1 MSRAAPRAERTA
13 PPGAE
18 VAQRAA
24 APLQPADLQD
34 RLGAQAAYDLGPDA
48 RSGDPWTDLAAILLR
63 MISSGAGAAA
73 PLLPAPSPTRPG
85 PTDATDRGA
94 GANPPDSPLPEP
106 LSARVPED
114 EATGSGPMRLPDTA
128 ANRALRGE
136 TPAPGPVRIAA
147 PDLPRARDAPLP
159 GAAIAGPVPVAAPAG
174 PPTAPVAAPG
184 PADGSTPG
192 AIVRRWTAGVRAG
205 GAGIPTPG
213 VTVLPEARATV
224 SRTAAGAARR
234 NGEAREGLAA
244 SAVATVPAA
253 LRVEDAPPPPPSNP
267 VPDQTAAV
275 LALSDLR
282 LPDQAVPP
290 LAASARHSFVD
301 IGTTEVT
308 VGGTMPRIG
317 DSPVAND
324 LFNIVTSPDA
334 SRLADR
340 LVGTAG
346 APGAATA
353 PTQEAQRAA
362 EALAHFALRRE
373 AAAGPVPQ
381 GRGEQVITPDTGPQP
396 VPPLPPGL
404 QTPVA
409 EVVARLLAQTGQT
422 TTQVLDR
429 MREAAYRGGV
439 LRTLFPA
446 VGESLA
452 ANLQTE
458 VSAELRAIAAAAN
471 VSSADL
477 DQMVTTRR
485 QKLAQSGTAA
495 RDEAAAV
502 GAAARTEAAGQGQQT
517 MDAIAGAADLAREET
532 VRRQEQAGG
541 AADPTIINARRDLTI
556 GWVRSH
562 VTTQITDYQTAGDRR
577 SRELTAAQAAQ
588 TAAYQALAQR
598 EKYDVLTPRD
608 PRPRRDTTDLP
619 RERRLA
625 DATAVIGA
633 AADIRLREVGEAFR
647 IRITRAATL
656 TTSRR
661 REIETAGSTAISAA
675 RTWAVEKIHEND
687 SWWQRM
693 TRRFQA
699 WFAEADTATETWQVR
714 RTRENR
720 DAVARD
726 LDLVQTAQRML
737 DEGLTREQIL
747 QDRRLGAAEQ
757 AVIAQ
762 FFALPP
768 GTHPLE
774 FAAGRL
780 RNTLAADH
788 LAAAKTVFEEEL
800 IATPVGYQDFA
811 GAEKILAVARAEGG
825 GFNAEQIVT
834 GVHAAMDQWGTEE
847 AQIYSQL
854 NGLTRLKGA
863 AVRKLYF
870 AQFGSS
876 LDKDLSEELSG
887 DELSRAQ
894 AQLEGR
900 AAQAEAIAL
909 HDAIAGPGTDEAA
922 IMQVLRN
929 KTPAE
934 VEAIRAEYLSR
945 FGETLDAALAGDLA
959 EGNEL
964 DQAQAHLSGNTERA
978 DAIALDD
985 AMRGGLTGWGT
996 DEGEVERIQNRV
1008 RDEVLAR
1015 ARSEGWSS
1023 QQMEAE
1029 VRRRMGRIS
1038 AEFESRYGTVE
1049 EYRIPGRE
1057 NEPALSRAFRSELSG
1072 PERDLAQALQDND
1085 LVAADSARIEIERTG
1100 FYASDEKIN
1109 GVLRSQ
1115 YERALQARRLDE
1127 GPARGLAVEQ
1137 AVRQARAEGKSED
1150 EVSRIRMAME
1160 RQMERE
1166 LGKAAQAD
1174 SRLTM
1179 SQLQETYQ
1187 DRYTWPL
1194 DFVVSWNTSGQEH
1207 AAARSLLAQG
1217 GRLEPI
1223 QELEYATRGPGTDV
1237 DALRRTFSSM
1247 THAQIMALRKEWAEL
1262 HPDEPFYDMLV
1273 GELSGRDRSDILDMA
1288 IYGAPESALE
1298 EIARERRRVDRERED
1313 LTGVLGRSV
1322 TAGEEAWMEH
1332 QQRQLEALEGPL
1344 RRTDWPDTPEGQR
1357 QREELQG
1364 EVGRRVAVVQDAVAD
1379 HRRRLDSFTDMA
1391 TQAIG
1396 IVVGLTVAVVLGAVS
1411 GGTLGV
1417 ATIALMA
1424 SLMATA
1430 ATMTTKALLLGG
1442 AYGEED
1448 MAVDLAVG
1456 AVDAVTAMATAGL
1469 GTRLLKPLQAAAGR
1483 LPVGQVAGWLGRT
1496 GVARR
1501 AATLPGASGAAALAR
1516 RAIPPPAAVNRMASS
1531 LIADSIE
1538 DAAGAL
1544 PSAFVQ
1550 MALTDSTWRG
1560 DPLMNFLEGGGM
1572 ALIQSVAM
1580 GRGMAA
1586 GSGAAGHA
1594 FTSLRGRFRMHTDL
1608 GRTLELGRLVQDRF
1622 GRFAQD
1628 NPGASMAQF
1637 MAHPEGRAL
1646 RAEIET
1652 RGLMPDV
1659 EAATRAVEGA
1669 SAAPPVRTD
1678 AADPG
1683 AGPAPD
1689 PRAAAL
1695 ALALPAGLREGSF
1708 VTPDPDL
1715 PGRTV
1720 RVEPLRIGNQIVG
1733 VDIRVGPGAT
1743 PLDIALHAPTVHAMQ
1758 KYRGVLGDVRRV
1770 LEDTAARLTGSGL
1783 TVGSRG
1789 WEARLELGKL
1799 YGVIGGR
1806 MEALGSGP
1814 EGGALSPRAEALL
1827 LGDIRHLE
1835 GQLAE
1840 HQAILADPDLRSA
1853 PGRGYVAA
1861 EGLLGGAGFDA
1872 DWRAGLHDPSTGALT
1887 EKGHVDLEYR
1897 INRMRSERRSLLAS
1911 DRHDK
1916 YDPALLPKRL
1926 GPLLQETMALYG
1938 LSQSAIL
1945 SHLAEPKGRDG
1956 IGSLLDASGLARPQ
1970 IAQPAPDPIVG
1981 HTPAR
1986 RGDQVLADKIDGAAP
2001 YGPRLPQPEDIVRRI
2016 AAGDATAQTQMKAIS
2031 PAPTHYEVRN
2041 VTTDDLDAAMPH
2053 DYGTYVGG
2061 FILVGDGVIPITK
2074 NKPTAATPDPQI
2086 QFHGE
2091 FPPYSKAGNNVLQL
2105 ENGGLRVWREKPT
2118 SEFPEGR
2125 LIQESIVGPRQDRKD
2140 YETIHET
2147 YSEAGLVGPPTELGH
2162 VHGAGR
2168 GIESPFGILHVP
2180 VGVNQALQRLGI
2192 ERFLSNLYDNAP
2204 PNTTFHYVTEVA
2216 AQANDEMRL
2225 GMIRY
2230 RIDVTINGQRMPFA
2244 EFGIRVDPL
2253 PAHIRPER
2261 VTEQNIVSV
2270 EPISFRDHTDLRLSD
2285 ILGEMRELVNVPTFV
2300 VEGLPRLPP
2309 PDRAAQLAALQASP
2323 PNVVAAA
2330 AQRSRRLAAVR
2341 PQPAESFDVV
2351 AWRRALIDRL
2361 SADPGPQYVV
2371 VDLRG
2376 LGLNPEQIAAVTGA
2390 IGHLP
2395 QAQRDRVL
2403 LVP

>member
-1 MSRAAPRAERTA
+1 M
-13 PPGAE
+13 
-18 VAQRAA
+18 
-24 APLQPADLQD
+24 
-34 RLGAQAAYDLGPDA
+34 
-48 RSGDPWTDLAAILLR
+48 
-63 MISSGAGAAA
+63 
-73 PLLPAPSPTRPG
+73 
-85 PTDATDRGA
+85 
-94 GANPPDSPLPEP
+94 
-106 LSARVPED
+106 
-114 EATGSGPMRLPDTA
+114 
-128 ANRALRGE
+128 
-136 TPAPGPVRIAA
+136 
-147 PDLPRARDAPLP
+147 
-159 GAAIAGPVPVAAPAG
+159 
-174 PPTAPVAAPG
+174 
-184 PADGSTPG
+184 
-192 AIVRRWTAGVRAG
+192 
-205 GAGIPTPG
+205 PTPD

-224 SRTAAGAARR
+224 SRTAAGVARR
-234 NGEAREGLAA
+234 NEEAREGLAA

-267 VPDQTAAV
+267 VPEQTAAV
-275 LALSDLR
+275 LALSNLR

-301 IGTTEVT
+301 TGTTEVT
-308 VGGTMPRIG
+308 VGGTLPRIG

-334 SRLADR
+334 ARLAER
-340 LVGTAG
+340 LVGTAA
-346 APGAATA
+346 APGAASA
-353 PTQEAQRAA
+353 PTPEAQRVA
-362 EALAHFALRRE
+362 EALAHFAPRPG
-373 AAAGPVPQ
+373 AAAGPVPP

-429 MREAAYRGGV
+429 MRETAYRGGV
-439 LRTLFPA
+439 LRTQFPA
-446 VGESLA
+446 IGATLA

-458 VSAELRAIAAAAN
+458 VSSELRAIAAAAN
-471 VSSADL
+471 VASADL

-495 RDEAAAV
+495 RDEASAV
-502 GAAARTEAAGQGQQT
+502 GTAARTQAADQGQQT
-517 MDAIAGAADLAREET
+517 MDAVAGAADLAREET

-556 GWVRSH
+556 GWVRTH

-577 SRELTAAQAAQ
+577 SRELTTAQAAQ

-598 EKYDVLTPRD
+598 EKFDVLTPRD
-608 PRPRRDTTDLP
+608 PRPRRDTADLP

-625 DATAVIGA
+625 DATAAIGA
-633 AADIRLREVGEAFR
+633 AADLRLRELGEAFR
-647 IRITRAATL
+647 IRITRASTL
-656 TTSRR
+656 TASRR
-661 REIETAGSTAISAA
+661 RDIETAGSAAISAA

-693 TRRFQA
+693 IRRFQA

-737 DEGLTREQIL
+737 DEGLTREQVL
-747 QDRRLGAAEQ
+747 QDQRLGAAER

-762 FFALPP
+762 FFALPA
-768 GTHPLE
+768 GTHPLD

-780 RNTLAADH
+780 RNALAADH

-811 GAEKILAVARAEGG
+811 GAERILAVARAEGG

-834 GVHAAMDQWGTEE
+834 GVHAAMDQWGTDE

-854 NGLTRLKGA
+854 NGLSRLKGA
-863 AVRKLYF
+863 AVRKLYY
-870 AQFGSS
+870 ARFGSS
-876 LDKDLSEELSG
+876 LDEDLRSELSG
-887 DELSRAQ
+887 DELSRAE

-922 IMQVLRN
+922 IMQLLRN

-959 EGNEL
+959 AGNAL
-964 DQAQAHLSGNTERA
+964 DQAEAHLSGNTERA

-996 DEGEVERIQNRV
+996 DEAEIERVQNRV

-1038 AEFESRYGTVE
+1038 AEFERRYATVE

-1137 AVRQARAEGKSED
+1137 AVRQARAAGKSED
-1150 EVSRIRMAME
+1150 QVSRIRMAME
-1160 RQMERE
+1160 RRMESE
-1166 LGKAAQAD
+1166 LANAAQAD

-1179 SQLQETYQ
+1179 RQLQQTYQ
-1187 DRYTWPL
+1187 DKYTWPL
-1194 DFVVSWNTSGQEH
+1194 DFVVSWNTSGQDH

-1217 GRLEPI
+1217 GRLDPI
-1223 QELEYATRGPGTDV
+1223 QELEYATRGPGTDE
-1237 DALRRTFSSM
+1237 DALRRTFSTM
-1247 THAQIMALRKEWAEL
+1247 THAEITKLRLEWEAR
-1262 HPDEPFYDMLV
+1262 HPGESFFAMLN
-1273 GELSGRDRSDILDMA
+1273 GELSGRDQSDILDMA
-1288 IYGAPESALE
+1288 IYGAPESATE
-1298 EIARERRRVDRERED
+1298 EIARERRRVDRERQD

-1322 TAGEEAWMEH
+1322 TAGEAAWMEH
-1332 QQRQLEALEGPL
+1332 QQRQLEALQGPL

-1391 TQAIG
+1391 TQAVG
-1396 IVVGLTVAVVLGAVS
+1396 MVVGLAVAVVLGAVS

-1417 ATIALMA
+1417 ATIALLA

-1501 AATLPGASGAAALAR
+1501 AASLPGASGAAALAR
-1516 RAIPPPAAVNRMASS
+1516 RAIPSPAAVNRMAAS
-1531 LIADSIE
+1531 LIADSVE

-1550 MALTDSTWRG
+1550 MALTDSTWKG

-1572 ALIQSVAM
+1572 ALVQSVAM
-1580 GRGMAA
+1580 GRGLAA

-1594 FTSLRGRFRMHTDL
+1594 FTSLRGRVRMHTDL

-1669 SAAPPVRTD
+1669 SSAPPARTD

-1720 RVEPLRIGNQIVG
+1720 RVEPRRIGNRIVG

-1799 YGVIGGR
+1799 YGIIGGR
-1806 MEALGSGP
+1806 MEALGSGL

-1835 GQLAE
+1835 GQLAG

-1861 EGLLGGAGFDA
+1861 EGLRTRAGDDA
-1872 DWRAGLHDPSTGALT
+1872 DWRARLHDPSTGALT
-1887 EKGHVDLEYR
+1887 ETGLFDLDHR
-1897 INRMRSERRSLLAS
+1897 IDRMRSEIEGLHAETDPDVLAA
-1911 DRHDK
+1911 RLGR
-1916 YDPALLPKRL
+1916 LLP
-1926 GPLLQETMALYG
+1926 ETAALYG
-1938 LSQSAIL
+1938 LTEDAIL
-1945 SHLAEPKGRDG
+1945 THLAEPAGEDG

-1970 IAQPAPDPIVG
+1970 IAGPAPDPIVG
-1981 HTPAR
+1981 STPAR

-2001 YGPRLPQPEDIVRRI
+2001 YGPRLPQPEDLVRII
-2016 AAGDATAQTQMKAIS
+2016 AAGDAKAQETAQTQMKAIS
-2031 PAPTHYEVRN
+2031 PAPADYKVRN
-2041 VTTDDLDAAMPH
+2041 VTTADLDAAMTY
-2053 DYGTYVGG
+2053 DRGTYKEGS
-2061 FILVGDGVIPITK
+2061 IQVGDGVIRISR
-2074 NKPTAATPDPQI
+2074 NKPTKKSPDPPVL
-2086 QFHGE
+2086 FHDE
-2091 FPPYSKAGNNVLQL
+2091 FPPFSKAGNNVLQL
-2105 ENGGLRVWREKPT
+2105 ENGGLRVWRETPT

-2125 LIQESIVGPRQDRKD
+2125 LIQESIVGPRQDRRG
-2140 YETIHET
+2140 YEKIHET

-2180 VGVNQALQRLGI
+2180 KGVNQALQRLGI
-2192 ERFLSNLYDNAP
+2192 EPFLSNLAASAP
-2204 PNTTFHYVTEVA
+2204 PNATFHYVTEVA
-2216 AQANDEMRL
+2216 AQADGLRL

-2230 RIDVTINGQRMPFA
+2230 RVDVTINGQRMPFA

-2253 PAHIRPER
+2253 PAHIRPDL

-2270 EPISFRDHTDLRLSD
+2270 EPISFRDHTDPRLSD

-2323 PNVVAAA
+2323 PDVVAAA
-2330 AQRSRRLAAVR
+2330 AQRGRRLGQVR
-2341 PQPAESFDVV
+2341 PQPAASFDLL
-2351 AWRRALIDRL
+2351 AWRRTLRDRL
-2361 SADPGPQYVV
+2361 AADPGPQYIV

-2376 LGLNPEQIAAVTGA
+2376 LGLSPRQIAAVTGA
-2390 IGHLP
+2390 IGRLP
-2395 QAQRDRVL
+2395 QAERDRVL
-2403 LVP
+2403 LVH

>member
-1 MSRAAPRAERTA
+1 
-13 PPGAE
+13 